1 MATTFPPPQAAGAN
15 DHGPSGPGRTEPPID
30 YDDRRPPRRWPGSRS
45 LAVLLTIAAFLGG
58 AASTGVLA
66 LTGAIGNDAQAAT
79 ATVVP
84 ASTSS
89 TSGTSNSSGTTGAS
103 VDAKAIYASASTG
116 VVDITASGTGT
127 SQPSP
132 FGQGSQPGPY
142 GQGQG
147 QGSSQSTATGTGFVV
162 DGQGHIVT
170 AAHVIDGATSIKVTF
185 SDGVTRTATLVG
197 RDDATDVAV
206 LKVNPSG
213 LTLHPLK
220 LGSSAALGV
229 GDALVA
235 IGSPFGYQE
244 SVSTGIVSGLD
255 RTIQAP
261 NGYTV
266 AHAIQTDAALNP
278 GNSGGPIF
286 NSSGRVIGVA
296 DQIATGGADQ
306 SSGVGFAV
314 PIDLVAGELGQL
326 EAGKTV
332 SHAYLGVG
340 TTQSTG
346 TTGASV
352 GSVTAGSPAASAG
365 LKTDDV
371 VTAIDGKQIT
381 GTSDLV
387 AAIAGHSPGDKIN
400 LTVRRGSNTLT
411 LTATL
416 GTQPATQGSV
426 PLG

>member
-1 MATTFPPPQAAGAN
+1 MTTTA
-15 DHGPSGPGRTEPPID
+15 
-30 YDDRRPPRRWPGSRS
+30 
-45 LAVLLTIAAFLGG
+45 LLGG

-66 LTGAIGNDAQAAT
+66 LTGALGNDAQAAT
-79 ATVVP
+79 TTVVP
-84 ASTSS
+84 ASTSN
-89 TSGTSNSSGTTGAS
+89 TSDTSSAN
-103 VDAKAIYASASTG
+103 VDAKAIYASASGG
-116 VVDITASGTGT
+116 VVEITATGTGA
-127 SQPSP
+127 
-132 FGQGSQPGPY
+132 SQPGPF
-142 GQGQG
+142 G
-147 QGSSQSTATGTGFVV
+147 QGSSQSTATGSGFVV
-162 DGQGHIVT
+162 DGAGHIVT

-185 SDGVTRTATLVG
+185 SDGVTRTATLAG

-206 LKVNPSG
+206 LKVDPSG
-213 LTLHPLK
+213 LKLHPLT
-220 LGSSAALGV
+220 LGNSAALGV
-229 GDALVA
+229 GDALVV
-235 IGSPFGYQE
+235 IGSPFGYEE

-278 GNSGGPIF
+278 GNSGGPILD
-286 NSSGRVIGVA
+286 SSGRVVGIA
-296 DQIATGGADQ
+296 DQVATGGADQ

-314 PIDLVAGELGQL
+314 PIDLVTGELHKL
-326 EAGKTV
+326 EAGQTV

-346 TTGASV
+346 TTGAGV

-365 LKTDDV
+365 LKAGDI
-371 VTAIDGKQIT
+371 VTAVDGKQIT
-381 GTSDLV
+381 SSSDLV
-387 AAIAGHSPGDKIN
+387 AAIAARAPGDRID

-416 GTQPATQGSV
+416 GTQPTTQHSV

>member
-1 MATTFPPPQAAGAN
+1 MATTFPPPLAAGS
-15 DHGPSGPGRTEPPID
+15 DDRGPSGPGRTDPPVD
-30 YDDRRPPRRWPGSRS
+30 HDDARPPRRWPGRRS
-45 LAVLLTIAAFLGG
+45 LAVLMTATALLGG

-66 LTGAIGNDAQAAT
+66 LTGALGDNAQAAT

-84 ASTSS
+84 PSTSV
-89 TSGTSNSSGTTGAS
+89 TSDTSATN
-103 VDAKAIYASASTG
+103 VDAKAIYASASAG
-116 VVDITASGTGT
+116 VVDITATGTGA
-127 SQPSP
+127 
-132 FGQGSQPGPY
+132 SQPGPF
-142 GQGQG
+142 G
-147 QGSSQSTATGTGFVV
+147 QGSSQSTATGSGFVV
-162 DGQGHIVT
+162 DSQGHIVT

-185 SDGVTRTATLVG
+185 ADGVTRTATLAG

-206 LKVNPSG
+206 LKVDPSG
-213 LTLHPLK
+213 LTLHPLT

-235 IGSPFGYQE
+235 IGSPFGYEE

-266 AHAIQTDAALNP
+266 AHAVQTDAALNP
-278 GNSGGPIF
+278 GNSGGPILD
-286 NSSGRVIGVA
+286 SSGRVVGIA

-314 PIDLVAGELGQL
+314 PIDLVSGELHQLAAGQ
-326 EAGKTV
+326 TV

-346 TTGASV
+346 TTGAGI

-365 LKTDDV
+365 LKAGDV
-371 VTAIDGKQIT
+371 VTAIDGKKIT
-381 GTSDLV
+381 GSSDLV
-387 AAIAGHSPGDKIN
+387 AAIAGRAPGDRIQ

-416 GTQPATQGSV
+416 GTQPTTQHSV
-426 PLG
+426 PVG

>member
-1 MATTFPPPQAAGAN
+1 MATTFPPPMAAGA
-15 DHGPSGPGRTEPPID
+15 DDRGPSGPGRTDPPVD
-30 YDDRRPPRRWPGSRS
+30 HDDRRPPRRWPGRRS
-45 LAVLLTIAAFLGG
+45 LAVLMTVTALLGG

-66 LTGAIGNDAQAAT
+66 LTGALGDNAQAAT

-84 ASTSS
+84 ASTNT
-89 TSGTSNSSGTTGAS
+89 TSDTSPTN
-103 VDAKAIYASASTG
+103 VDAKAIYASASAG
-116 VVDITASGTGT
+116 VIEITATGTGA
-127 SQPSP
+127 
-132 FGQGSQPGPY
+132 SQPGPF
-142 GQGQG
+142 G

-162 DGQGHIVT
+162 NGKGQIVT

-185 SDGVTRTATLVG
+185 SDGVTRTATLAG
-197 RDDATDVAV
+197 KDDATDVAV
-206 LKVNPSG
+206 LKVDPSG

-235 IGSPFGYQE
+235 IGSPFGYEE

-278 GNSGGPIF
+278 GNSGGPILD
-286 NSSGRVIGVA
+286 SSGHVVGIA
-296 DQIATGGADQ
+296 DQIATGASGADQ

-314 PIDLVAGELGQL
+314 PIDLVAGELDQLGAGQ
-326 EAGKTV
+326 TV
-332 SHAYLGVG
+332 RHAYLGVG

-346 TTGASV
+346 TTGAGV

-365 LKTDDV
+365 LKAGDI
-371 VTAIDGKQIT
+371 VTAVDGKQIT
-381 GTSDLV
+381 GSSDLV
-387 AAIAGHSPGDKIN
+387 AAIAARAPGDRIA
-400 LTVRRGSNTLT
+400 LTVRRGSDTLK

-416 GTQPATQGSV
+416 GTLPTTQHSV
-426 PLG
+426 PAG